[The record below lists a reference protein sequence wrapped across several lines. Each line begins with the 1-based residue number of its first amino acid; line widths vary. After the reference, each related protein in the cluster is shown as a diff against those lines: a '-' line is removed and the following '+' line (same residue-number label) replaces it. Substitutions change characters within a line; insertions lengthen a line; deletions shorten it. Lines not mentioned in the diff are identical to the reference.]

1 EENRMDKRNTID
13 RRPMGM
19 IFCGSHFFTLLMCFC
34 SQLGRFDGHPLVC
47 GFFKSTYTIQK
58 PIELLARNVYM
69 GHVDPPLDLTIK
81 TLYSVSSTRVSKS
94 STYKTVSTVCVSLTQ
109 PEKRQRRPSKSTWVV
124 INDQNVKLLWETHV
138 IPKEVV
144 VQENQPHDHD
154 MDVFRVLI
162 H

>member
-1 EENRMDKRNTID
+1 MR
-13 RRPMGM
+13 
-19 IFCGSHFFTLLMCFC
+19 
-34 SQLGRFDGHPLVC
+34 
-47 GFFKSTYTIQK
+47 
-58 PIELLARNVYM
+58 
-69 GHVDPPLDLTIK
+69 
-81 TLYSVSSTRVSKS
+81 
-94 STYKTVSTVCVSLTQ
+94 VSLTQ